1 MNENLGSGLKTRQIT
16 LSILESV
23 LKNKE
28 TLKDTLERNPN
39 LLLLETRD
47 RAFVHLLVAV
57 SLRRRGQLNALVKT
71 YLKAPLPNRLNTV
84 QEILLLGAAQLIF
97 LKSPAHAVVNIA
109 VIMCRR
115 FPGHQG
121 LVNAVL
127 RRIADDGALRLREID
142 IRLNTPKWLW
152 NSWINAYGEE
162 AARSIAEI
170 HAQEPPLDITV
181 SGEPRYWAQTLRTKV
196 FDDKTI
202 RLTKVNDI
210 KELPGYANGSWWV
223 QDFAASLP
231 ARLLLSLVGNTEKKP
246 SVIDLCAAPGGK
258 TAQLLAAG
266 TLVTSVDKSNKRT
279 FILKQN
285 LKRLGYNIKPVI
297 ADARR
302 FVPSEPPDAILLD
315 APCSATGTI
324 RRNPDIPYTKNKSTV
339 ERMAEIQLELATEA
353 VSKLNRGGL
362 LVYSVCSLQIEEG
375 EKVIEGL
382 LKKNLGI
389 KPIPVDQEGFF
400 KDTLIQLGD
409 LGGRTLPSDRKN
421 LGGMDGF
428 YMCALRRN

>member
-1 MNENLGSGLKTRQIT
+1 MNENPESGLKTRQIS
-16 LSILESV
+16 LSVLESV
-23 LKNKE
+23 LKNNE

-39 LLLLETRD
+39 FLMLEPRD
-47 RAFVHLLVAV
+47 RAFVHLLVAT

-71 YLKAPLPNRLNTV
+71 YLKTPLPKKLATV
-84 QEILLLGAAQLIF
+84 QEILFLGAAQLIF

-109 VIMCRR
+109 VTMCRR

-127 RRIADDGALRLREID
+127 RRIADDGASRLRGID

-162 AARSIAEI
+162 AARAIAAI

-181 SGEPRYWAQTLRTKV
+181 SGEPRYWAQTLGAKV

-202 RLTKVNDI
+202 RLTKVNEI

-231 ARLLLSLVGNTEKKP
+231 ARLLLSLVGNSGKKP

-266 TLVTSVDKSNKRT
+266 ALVTSVDKSNKRT
-279 FILKQN
+279 LILKQN

-302 FVPSEPPDAILLD
+302 FVPPRSPDAILLD

-324 RRNPDIPYTKNKSTV
+324 RRNPDIPYTKNQSIV
-339 ERMAEIQLELATEA
+339 EKMAEIQLELATEA
-353 VSKLNRGGL
+353 VNKLNSGGL
-362 LVYSVCSLQIEEG
+362 LIYSVCSLQIEEG
-375 EKVIEGL
+375 EKVIERL
-382 LKKNLGI
+382 LKKKLGI
-389 KPIPVDQEGFF
+389 KPIAVNQEGLF
-400 KDTLIQLGD
+400 KDTLIQGD
-409 LGGRTLPSDRKN
+409 LGARTLPSDRSN

-428 YMCALRRN
+428 YMCALKRN

>member
-1 MNENLGSGLKTRQIT
+1 MVKSYLKT
-16 LSILESV
+16 
-23 LKNKE
+23 
-28 TLKDTLERNPN
+28 
-39 LLLLETRD
+39 
-47 RAFVHLLVAV
+47 
-57 SLRRRGQLNALVKT
+57 
-71 YLKAPLPNRLNTV
+71 PLPKRANTV
-84 QEILLLGAAQLIF
+84 QEILLLGAAQLVF

-127 RRIADDGALRLREID
+127 RRISDDGASRLRGID

-162 AARSIAEI
+162 LARAIAEI

-181 SGEPRYWAQTLRTKV
+181 TSDPEYWAQTLGAKV

-202 RLTKVNDI
+202 RLTKVQDI
-210 KELPGYANGSWWV
+210 KELPGYANGSWWI

-231 ARLLLSLVGNTEKKP
+231 ARLLLSLVGNSEKKP

-266 TLVTSVDKSNKRT
+266 ALVTSVDKSNKRT
-279 FILKQN
+279 LILKQN
-285 LKRLGYNIKPVI
+285 LERLGYNIKPVI

-302 FVPSEPPDAILLD
+302 FVTSEPPDAILLD

-324 RRNPDIPYTKNKSTV
+324 RRNPDIPYTKNNSII

-353 VSKLNRGGL
+353 VNKLNSGGL

-375 EKVIEGL
+375 EKVIERL
-382 LKKNLGI
+382 LKKNLAI
-389 KPIPVDQEGFF
+389 SPIPINQEGPL
-400 KDTLIQLGD
+400 KATLIHPGGLGV
-409 LGGRTLPSDRKN
+409 RTLPSDRSD